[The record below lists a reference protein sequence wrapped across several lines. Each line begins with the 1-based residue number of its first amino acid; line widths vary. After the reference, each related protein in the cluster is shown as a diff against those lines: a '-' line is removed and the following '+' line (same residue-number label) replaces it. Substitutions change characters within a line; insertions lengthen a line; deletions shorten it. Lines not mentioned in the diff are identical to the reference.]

1 MSDNLKFYKGLE
13 QDLPRS
19 NIQIGA
25 IYHCEDTGNTY
36 RGVSANTMELFS
48 TSALTINAE
57 FDNDQILEVS
67 SPIGNWD
74 DFWSYA
80 AFKCK
85 DLQMKIYSSLFPEDY
100 FLNLVEKYEDEEN
113 HDNSSYLMFGGK
125 IQSNYYLIRVNHSGA
140 DVYNKSTSEPIF
152 KHVEWDTDLEQWRT
166 DNISSW
172 ANGTRFFFEFDLN
185 GYKHMLSKTQSAMDY
200 VFDGLD
206 SIAVVKSRPSVP
218 YEFFQ
223 SVQEFMWAEDCL
235 YHVGAIPVEKQGIRV
250 GVGHTADASYLTRP
264 KEDDGA
270 GLKTPVLVGVK
281 HNFDHSENDIT
292 AFVNREAPITAD
304 LARGVLTPYGGLE
317 VSGWNGELQ
326 GQQTLLLNHD
336 GIRSSSETETTDYYF
351 DPYGLQIAY
360 QGEKVLTTSIYGQTG
375 NEGDMWWKYG
385 FIAHHLS
392 VENYLAVELDDD
404 IRAVFFV
411 DPINKQIEFG
421 YNDYNNHSTNWRA
434 TIDEVAKSLT
444 LLETNGT
451 SAKPFTFS
459 ESGVFDAQQLYS
471 TLLCIRDTRFSG
483 HESSIW
489 MFNNGHDKENYISS
503 YRTAEQHTTIK
514 FSPTEVMLYDSDY
527 YAYGPYVSLD
537 LENSIFTIGNNS
549 VIMPSVN
556 GTGYIGT
563 GTKKFDKMY
572 ANSFVGNAST
582 ATKLA
587 NARTFSFSGDVVD
600 TSASFDGSANAS
612 ITLTLGNSGATAGSY
627 GPSVDMSPI
636 PNGTFSVPY
645 ITVDAKGRVTNISS
659 KNITLPNDTTYSA
672 GNGLSLSG
680 TTFSVKASTGISVSS
695 SGVALAT
702 SGATAGTYGAAST
715 PSHGGTFA
723 IPSITVDAYGRVT
736 QATTVNVTLPA
747 DSNTDTKVKQN
758 AAITTSGNYPV
769 ILGYSTATTAVTNTV
784 NKCAAITA
792 NPSTGA
798 LTATKVYGA
807 VWNDYAE
814 YRQSN
819 VTEPG
824 RVVCENGDDTLSLS
838 TQRLQ
843 PGAEVISDTFGF
855 AIGETDI
862 AKTPIAVSGRVLV
875 YTYEDRNTYQPG
887 DAVCAAPG
895 GTVSKM
901 TRDEIVT
908 YPERIIGTVS
918 AVPSY
923 ETWGTN
929 NIAVNNRIWIKIK

>member
-48 TSALTINAE
+48 TSALTINAKFE
-57 FDNDQILEVS
+57 DDQIVEVS
-67 SPIGNWD
+67 SSIGDWD
-74 DFWSYA
+74 DFWSHA

-85 DLQMKIYSSLFPEDY
+85 DLQMKIYAPPEEW
-100 FLNLVEKYEDEEN
+100 FFNLIEKYEDKEN
-113 HDNSSYLMFGGK
+113 HDNSYMIFGGK
-125 IQSNYYLIRVNHSGA
+125 IKNFYYLIWVDYSGA
-140 DVYNKSTSEPIF
+140 YIESKSSSFPISKYLQWDV
-152 KHVEWDTDLEQWRT
+152 DLGEWRT
-166 DNISSW
+166 DSIASW
-172 ANGTRFFFEFDLN
+172 SEGTRFFFTFDLE
-185 GYKHMLSKTQSAMDY
+185 GYKYKLSKDQSAMGS
-200 VFDGLD
+200 VFDGLE
-206 SIAVVKSRPSVP
+206 SIPVRKSRPSVP

-223 SVQEFMWAEDCL
+223 SVQEFIWANDCL

-250 GVGHTADASYLTRP
+250 GVGHTADASYLTKP
-264 KEDDGA
+264 KEDKGT
-270 GLKTPVLVGVK
+270 GLQTPVLVGVM
-281 HNFDHSENDIT
+281 HNFDQSDNDIT
-292 AFVNREAPITAD
+292 AFVNREAPILAD
-304 LARGVLTPYGGLE
+304 LARGILKPYGGLE
-317 VSGWNGELQ
+317 
-326 GQQTLLLNHD
+326 
-336 GIRSSSETETTDYYF
+336 
-351 DPYGLQIAY
+351 
-360 QGEKVLTTSIYGQTG
+360 
-375 NEGDMWWKYG
+375 
-385 FIAHHLS
+385 
-392 VENYLAVELDDD
+392 
-404 IRAVFFV
+404 
-411 DPINKQIEFG
+411 
-421 YNDYNNHSTNWRA
+421 
-434 TIDEVAKSLT
+434 
-444 LLETNGT
+444 
-451 SAKPFTFS
+451 
-459 ESGVFDAQQLYS
+459 
-471 TLLCIRDTRFSG
+471 
-483 HESSIW
+483 
-489 MFNNGHDKENYISS
+489 
-503 YRTAEQHTTIK
+503 
-514 FSPTEVMLYDSDY
+514 
-527 YAYGPYVSLD
+527 
-537 LENSIFTIGNNS
+537 
-549 VIMPSVN
+549 
-556 GTGYIGT
+556 
-563 GTKKFDKMY
+563 
-572 ANSFVGNAST
+572 GNASS
-582 ATKLA
+582 ATKLET
-587 NARTFSFSGDVVD
+587 ARTFSFSGDVVD
-600 TSASFDGSANAS
+600 TSASFDGSANPS
-612 ITLTLGNSGATAGSY
+612 ITLTLGNSGVTAGNY
-627 GPSVDMSPI
+627 GPSTNAAPGHS
-636 PNGTFSVPY
+636 GTFSVPY
-645 ITVDAKGRVTNISS
+645 ITVDAKGRVTSISS
-659 KNITLPNDTTYSA
+659 KTITLPSDNNTTYSA

-680 TTFSVKASTGISVSS
+680 TTFSVKASTGIAVSNN
-695 SGVALAT
+695 GVALAT
-702 SGATAGTYGAAST
+702 SGATAGTYGAASS
-715 PSHGGTFA
+715 PAHGGTFA

-736 QATTVNVTLPA
+736 KATTVNVTLPA

-758 AAITTSGNYPV
+758 AAITTKGNYPV

-814 YRQSN
+814 YRQSD

>member
-13 QDLPRS
+13 CDLPKS

-36 RGVSANTMELFS
+36 RGVSANKMELFS
-48 TSALTINAE
+48 TTALTISAK
-57 FDNDQILEVS
+57 FDARDQIVEVS
-67 SPIGNWD
+67 SPIGTWD

-85 DLQMKIYSSLFPEDY
+85 DLQMKVCSSSREWF
-100 FLNLVEKYEDEEN
+100 FNLIEKYEDKEN
-113 HDNSSYLMFGGK
+113 HDNSYMIFGGK
-125 IQSNYYLIRVNHSGA
+125 TTNFYYLIWVDYSGA
-140 DVYNKSTSEPIF
+140 YIESKSAHFPINRYLQ
-152 KHVEWDTDLEQWRT
+152 WDTDIEQWRAT
-166 DNISSW
+166 DDIASW
-172 ANGTRFFFEFDLN
+172 AEGTRFFFKFDSD
-185 GYKHMLSKTQSAMDY
+185 GYKTELSKAQSAIEY
-200 VFDGLD
+200 VFDGLE
-206 SIAVVKSRPSVP
+206 SIPVVKSRSSVP
-218 YEFFQ
+218 QEFFQ
-223 SVQEFMWAEDCL
+223 SVQEFVWADDRL
-235 YHVGAIPVEKQGIRV
+235 YHIGAIPVEKQGIRV

-264 KEDDGA
+264 IAERGA
-270 GLKTPVLVGVK
+270 GHKTPVLVGVK
-281 HNFDHSENDIT
+281 HNFDHSENDVT

-317 VSGWNGELQ
+317 VTGESSESGRN
-326 GQQTLLLNHD
+326 QTLQFNHNGITSHDSDNHQVQYHFGADQWNITYNENELL
-336 GIRSSSETETTDYYF
+336 R
-351 DPYGLQIAY
+351 
-360 QGEKVLTTSIYGQTG
+360 
-375 NEGDMWWKYG
+375 
-385 FIAHHLS
+385 AHHPSKGVWTEYHWGAVSLQARDYFS
-392 VENYLAVELDDD
+392 INYDDD
-404 IRAVFFV
+404 ICGNFY
-411 DPINKQIEFG
+411 INPTEKQIVWDYDD
-421 YNDYNNHSTNWRA
+421 YNDNLTLWKA

-444 LLETNGT
+444 LLETTGT
-451 SAKPFTFS
+451 SENPFVFQSDGSLQANTF
-459 ESGVFDAQQLYS
+459 
-471 TLLCIRDTRFSG
+471 
-483 HESSIW
+483 
-489 MFNNGHDKENYISS
+489 
-503 YRTAEQHTTIK
+503 
-514 FSPTEVMLYDSDY
+514 
-527 YAYGPYVSLD
+527 
-537 LENSIFTIGNNS
+537 IGNL
-549 VIMPSVN
+549 
-556 GTGYIGT
+556 T
-563 GTKKFDKMY
+563 
-572 ANSFVGNAST
+572 GNAST

-600 TSASFDGSANAS
+600 ASASFDGSANAS
-612 ITLTLGNSGATAGSY
+612 ITLTLSNSGVTAGNY
-627 GPSVDMSPI
+627 GPNANKAPGHS
-636 PNGTFSVPY
+636 GTFSVPY
-645 ITVDAKGRVTNISS
+645 ITVDAKGRVTSISS
-659 KNITLPNDTTYSA
+659 KTITLPSDNNTTYRA

-680 TTFSVKASTGISVSS
+680 TTFSVKASTGIAVSNN
-695 SGVALAT
+695 GVALAT
-702 SGATAGTYGAAST
+702 SGATAGTYGAASS
-715 PSHGGTFA
+715 PAHGGTFA

-736 QATTVNVTLPA
+736 KATTVNVTLPA

-814 YRQSN
+814 YRQSD

>member
-57 FDNDQILEVS
+57 FDHDQILEVS

-113 HDNSSYLMFGGK
+113 HDSSSYLMFGGK
-125 IQSNYYLIRVNHSGA
+125 IQSNYYLIRVSSSGA
-140 DVYNKSTSEPIF
+140 VVYSKSASEPLF
-152 KHVEWDTDLEQWRT
+152 KWVEWDTDLEQWRT
-166 DNISSW
+166 SSITSW
-172 ANGTRFFFEFDLN
+172 ANGTRFFFEFDLD
-185 GYKHMLSKTQSAMDY
+185 GYKTELSKAQSAMEY
-200 VFDGLD
+200 VFDGIE
-206 SIAVVKSRPSVP
+206 SIPVVKSRPSVP
-218 YEFFQ
+218 GEFFQ
-223 SVQEFMWAEDCL
+223 SVQEFVLSDDCL

-250 GVGHTADASYLTRP
+250 GVGHTTDASYLT
-264 KEDDGA
+264 
-270 GLKTPVLVGVK
+270 KTPVLVGVM
-281 HNFDHSENDIT
+281 HNFDHSDNDIT

-304 LARGVLTPYGGLE
+304 LARGILTPYGGLE
-317 VSGWNGELQ
+317 VTGKSGESGRN
-326 GQQTLLLNHD
+326 QTLQFNHNGITSHD
-336 GIRSSSETETTDYYF
+336 GNNHQAQYYF
-351 DPYGLQIAY
+351 GADRWIITY
-360 QGEKVLTTSIYGQTG
+360 
-375 NEGDMWWKYG
+375 NENELLR
-385 FIAHHLS
+385 AHHPFKNAWT
-392 VENYLAVELDDD
+392 EYHWGAVSLQARDFVTIDYDDD
-404 IRAVFFV
+404 IWGKFY
-411 DPINKQIEFG
+411 INPAEKQIVWNYDD
-421 YNDYNNHSTNWRA
+421 YNDNATVWKA

-444 LLETNGT
+444 LLETTGT
-451 SAKPFTFS
+451 SENPFVFQSDGSLQANTF
-459 ESGVFDAQQLYS
+459 
-471 TLLCIRDTRFSG
+471 
-483 HESSIW
+483 
-489 MFNNGHDKENYISS
+489 
-503 YRTAEQHTTIK
+503 
-514 FSPTEVMLYDSDY
+514 
-527 YAYGPYVSLD
+527 
-537 LENSIFTIGNNS
+537 IGNL
-549 VIMPSVN
+549 
-556 GTGYIGT
+556 T
-563 GTKKFDKMY
+563 
-572 ANSFVGNAST
+572 GNAST

-612 ITLTLGNSGATAGSY
+612 ITLTLSNSGATAGSY
-627 GPSVDMSPI
+627 GPNANKAPGHS
-636 PNGTFSVPY
+636 GTFSVPY
-645 ITVDAKGRVTNISS
+645 ITVDAKGRVTSISS
-659 KNITLPNDTTYSA
+659 KTITLPSDNNTTYSA

-680 TTFSVKASTGISVSS
+680 TTFSVKASTGIAVSS
-695 SGVALAT
+695 NGVALAT
-702 SGATAGTYGAAST
+702 SGATAGTYGAASS
-715 PSHGGTFA
+715 PAHGGTFA

-736 QATTVNVTLPA
+736 KATTVNVTLPA

-814 YRQSN
+814 YRQSD

-929 NIAVNNRIWIKIK
+929 NIAVNKRIWIKIK